1 MDGLRRWRW
10 RRLRI
15 AVHLADEA
23 LLLPLAVRPGDTV
36 SDVRARLVRRGVG
49 SWGRTFYYNAHAL
62 RDHQTLR
69 DARLPDGAVLLLAR
83 GPGPGPQRTSPR
95 PPLTETA
102 ARTRTQDPGE
112 EPRVFRPLRATPG
125 PGVPSRRGTS
135 AATPGG
141 ARSLQPQPEE
151 TRKDGQTEGPPAPD
165 TPAAHYHPH
174 PCPGCTE
181 IPEPARWGSPSC
193 GSQLPLLQWAP
204 SQRRP

>member
-83 GPGPGPQRTSPR
+83 GPPASARAAPAVPR
-95 PPLTETA
+95 PAARGARLRASGEAGLSRPLPA
-102 ARTRTQDPGE
+102 CRARVRAPRWSRRRTRTRGPGE
-112 EPRVFRPLRATPG
+112 EPRVVG
-125 PGVPSRRGTS
+125 PSCVTRGRGAPVCRGT
-135 AATPGG
+135 
-141 ARSLQPQPEE
+141 
-151 TRKDGQTEGPPAPD
+151 
-165 TPAAHYHPH
+165 
-174 PCPGCTE
+174 
-181 IPEPARWGSPSC
+181 
-193 GSQLPLLQWAP
+193 
-204 SQRRP
+204 RR

>member
-83 GPGPGPQRTSPR
+83 GPGPGPQVEPPADADAGPRGGAESRRAEPCDSGPGGPRLPRDPQAPSPR
-95 PPLTETA
+95 
-102 ARTRTQDPGE
+102 
-112 EPRVFRPLRATPG
+112 RP
-125 PGVPSRRGTS
+125 
-135 AATPGG
+135 
-141 ARSLQPQPEE
+141 
-151 TRKDGQTEGPPAPD
+151 
-165 TPAAHYHPH
+165 
-174 PCPGCTE
+174 
-181 IPEPARWGSPSC
+181 
-193 GSQLPLLQWAP
+193 
-204 SQRRP
+204 